1 MLFLKVISVTRDR
14 DPNTILIAACYEVE
28 RPTLKSA
35 SISAGNSLVVIK
47 RNYTRVEKIDL
58 YRLSPNSATGLCINP
73 IWQVVRKRDRKN
85 NRSRGWVERTFNRQG
100 RLIQTR
106 AIKIA
111 KN

>member
-1 MLFLKVISVTRDR
+1 MRFLKVISVASDG
-14 DPNTILIAACYEVE
+14 DPNTTLIAACMEVE

-35 SISAGNSLVVIK
+35 LESAQNSVEVIK
-47 RNYTRVEKIDL
+47 RTYTRVDKIDL
-58 YRLSPNSATGLCINP
+58 YRLCPNRATGLCINP

-85 NRSRGWVERTFNRQG
+85 RSRGWVERTFNRKG